1 MEYDQL
7 PPLDLDAIGMD
18 EYYSGVDAPSPLHI
32 APNPSAAL
40 AKLQRTSAGAS
51 GTAACTTTTTTTTT
65 TTGTASGSRAD
76 ARIDSWR
83 RSVSL
88 NINLNGRQLLG
99 ADQLARHQPS
109 GLNLQQPQPQPQLRR
124 PSQESDSDLFAD
136 LSTHHKELDDYL
148 RRRTHVPRRSVASVR
163 TSVSCL
169 SRYPSTVQ
177 PLPPLPISALLRGDD
192 SDDSDRSD
200 DYGDDSGDRDVE
212 DRADDARRCD
222 QLPWTDWDPYAP
234 GSTPSSTPELA
245 SSGTSSPP
253 GDEEAKLSPSSED
266 FDRHGDGDD
275 EARDDEYMFAAID
288 LGAAMFL
295 ESGNANMMNADTT
308 TTTTTAA
315 TTSSPS
321 LSAGASNTA
330 DGPRRMPSTTTPPDD
345 ARRVHLQNLL
355 QSTSR
360 VERVCLVA
368 PRAGPFEG
376 QFVALL
382 TDATS
387 LLRPGQPPAEGSDAS
402 QETLLIPPPEQ
413 EAARRLV
420 HELRTAV
427 LEWGGDAPRPDV
439 FVVLRHMALNAD
451 GEPDARRLQ
460 TWVQNIPEEVEEQIM
475 GMQVFRT
482 ARRGLRRQLQEQE
495 QHQLQHEQGTS
506 RQAMPWRPAPPKSPF
521 KPDVV
526 LTKAMGGQG
535 GELPDLA
542 SPVEGPM
549 SMNFEL
555 DFFPLSVMQ
564 QLFFRTTMN
573 RSIEFASV
581 AGSNFRFSQSILLQ
595 VTGGAEVADI
605 EAAIDVLTSRHAMLR
620 ARFRMTGDGWA
631 QVIAPA
637 STSAYRFEHKY
648 IDYDASLG
656 QGKQRELLDV
666 MEQAQASL
674 NVFTGPVFAA
684 EHVRTRDNRQ
694 LLYLVAHH
702 LVVDLASWRILLH
715 DLDELLREGT
725 LASSAAES
733 MPFTYWTDYQSYE
746 NSQRLV
752 EPALPFDVRP
762 ADLDFW
768 GLQGRSNCY
777 GDTQQMVFVLGTDI
791 ARALQTTCNQVFRTE
806 SADIFLAALLH
817 SFRQT
822 FPERAG
828 MMPTVWKQE
837 HGRDASN
844 QDFNI
849 EQTVGW
855 FTTLCPLSV
864 GSDAVS
870 DVIELIKQLKDTR
883 RAIPRGG
890 TPFFTSKFSTE
901 SSSPPASSQANL
913 PVEIMFNCVEALH
926 RLGRHN
932 NGVLE
937 PVCPPDREVSSL
949 ASDVGAAVGRI
960 ALFEVS
966 IVIDDHDCGARVEF
980 LFNGTSTHADRIA
993 AWVRGFERST
1003 LEAVARLADME
1014 PQLTLADAPFL
1025 EASYDGMSKL
1035 ALSRLQA
1042 VGLDGVKN
1050 IETIRPVDAVQQE
1063 IIVAQGQDAGVFHV
1077 SSTYELALP
1086 GDGHGSVDQGRLC
1099 QAWEALVGMHASLR
1113 SIFIDSVSDKGLYDQ
1128 VVLRKVSP
1136 AMLFLDSADPL
1147 KTLADVPGLKAPLS
1161 QPRHRLTVCK
1171 SDGKTYLRFDASQ
1184 AICDPASVHNLM
1196 SQLQQLYAGQEIY
1209 PDDPPSPRRT
1219 STHDVSSLSKWRHI
1233 LHGAVPCMFPRLALQ
1248 NSGRLETRSFN
1259 LNVNAKHMSQFCT
1272 KHSVEPASVVQLAW
1286 ALVLRTFIGDDDV
1299 ILGHQ
1304 LSRRRHA
1311 MLPDLA
1317 QAVGSLTSS
1326 LPCMINC
1333 HGEKKLID
1341 LLQQLQDNLS
1351 SAVTGDLPS
1360 MMELEHALDICGE
1373 PLFNTCVSY
1382 ADTTELF
1389 AGDGIS
1395 WEPTVLTSSQDAG
1408 CEVSLAV
1415 TLVKGERFNVDIT
1428 YLHLAQDQ
1436 AHNVANSFER
1446 ALQYLLCFPTMTVQ
1460 QVDLFTDRDYQQT
1473 MTPDWDPAQTDV
1485 KVSACIN
1492 ELIMH
1497 QARDRPYATAVSS
1510 WDGDLSYQQVEA
1522 FATKLSTYL
1531 VNLGVGPGALV
1542 PVVLEKCRWAPIII
1556 LAVLQAGA
1564 CFVSLDIQE
1573 PQIVEATI
1581 RQLEP
1586 QLVLVTE
1593 SGWRYVNPIVR
1604 SCILVNQALMSALP
1618 PQVMLKVEKP
1628 LPAQAAV
1635 AFLSPGQN
1643 GPRGM
1648 FFTHQS
1654 LCSILSVQGP
1664 TLKLSDRSRVLQLS
1678 AYNVDIALVEVLGT
1692 LLHGGCVCIPS
1703 TLERTND
1710 LEGVIARMDVTWTY
1724 MTSVL
1729 ARKIDP
1735 SMVPNLKTIC
1745 FRTRS
1750 LDEETY
1756 TPWLPNRD
1764 VLLAYGAP
1772 DVCPMAISVLKI
1784 TGPRE
1789 TSVIAPPLMG
1799 RFLILNP
1806 EDPKKLVPVGAI
1818 GELAIDSPL
1827 VTPHRFI
1834 PGQPLIDPACLND
1847 PARKGKWRYL
1857 RTGHRARYLDR
1868 GHVRFLSSM
1877 RDEALV
1883 NGSPAFLANIERRIR
1898 GCLSRGVDVA
1908 VESITT
1914 SDSVSLLAAFL
1925 DFGEDPNRGA
1935 YDLNCLGPDLKLRL
1949 FSARRAVE
1957 EALGKPDHDGKKLP
1971 WQSIPRVFVPVRGFP
1986 LSASLKVNRRRLQKL
2001 ISFRSYSQLAGLADG
2016 QYAGVQQPGQQ
2027 SPEVLDHKP
2036 LPLTHSEEAMRSVWA
2051 SVLGASTAEIRPSDS
2066 FFDAGGDKLLATKLI
2081 IACRKSGFDVS
2092 IQDILKGSTLTQICR
2107 FISAAEEIKDKAR
2120 GKKQAKKS
2128 SVSKRTLG
2136 PHHGLVKLVLAPQI
2150 EVNWHDVIDAAEASS
2165 QQVYYLEPSLY
2176 KPRGDIN
2183 CLLLDFNGSVRPQRL
2198 ESACEALTDLHPILR
2213 TGFAIHEWRVFQ
2225 VVIESFKAE
2234 FVHKTCHARSLVQE
2248 TEQAIR
2254 ESQGLDLQ
2262 LGKPVTKFTFID
2274 AGQQGCKLVIRYST
2288 AQVAEASVPQLVQDL
2303 IKLYADPLTIPRRPS
2318 FLEYSRAVSGAR
2330 FEDSVRHWRKRLE
2343 GAHMTQIVPHSRP
2356 CPPVRDSTTLRET
2369 VDVSPLS
2376 DFGIGFD
2383 TVLKTAWSM
2392 VLATLT
2398 GQTDVVFGELVE
2410 GRRMKLETSI
2420 DVSHIVGPMENT
2432 VPVRIRFP
2440 ITHTSPLQTMQHV
2453 QRECIASLPYEALGA
2468 QAIVKECTE
2477 WPNWNQF
2484 STLVRHR
2491 SQVPVDGYTTLNIE
2505 NTTFTYNVMEGEA
2518 RSVPDLFAAS
2528 TMIGPGKVSLALT
2541 FSPGRVPVDYATA
2554 AMELLIGAVKSLAC
2568 YDTVSQPI
2576 LPPACDYQ
2584 GSVPRVLL
2592 EKQDDAASI
2601 LTGSTLLDANSWLP
2615 AEHRNLIQGYLTSTW
2630 NEILNPATLGQ
2641 PEEVVQLSRFYDISG
2656 SLMPAFL
2663 YADRLNRGL
2672 QRLDVE
2678 GMEMVHV
2685 TSEEMI
2691 NNPTLNAQ
2699 MDLLVRKMRDLG
2711 ITAKLAKLARRQT
2724 TSGLAAALLGGAAS
2738 SSSNTNNTN
2747 VNTTTSGGG
2756 QGIIGKMAAST
2767 TSGFRSKHGAGQHR
2781 REVSTG
2787 SMRDFGA
2794 RVGGLM
2800 RHRVNLRGTDK
2811 SSPGRSESPFPR
2823 DMAVSPPG
2831 AAGAIGSIPEAA
2843 GDVSP
2848 LSASAP
2854 PHEGWRGDA
2863 DLARRRKRGS
2873 GSASPVSPVRAS
2885 LDGRNTAATTTAATA
2900 AAAGPGPRSV
2910 FEL

>member
-1 MEYDQL
+1 M
-7 PPLDLDAIGMD
+7 
-18 EYYSGVDAPSPLHI
+18 
-32 APNPSAAL
+32 
-40 AKLQRTSAGAS
+40 
-51 GTAACTTTTTTTTT
+51 
-65 TTGTASGSRAD
+65 
-76 ARIDSWR
+76 
-83 RSVSL
+83 
-88 NINLNGRQLLG
+88 
-99 ADQLARHQPS
+99 QPS
-109 GLNLQQPQPQPQLRR
+109 
-124 PSQESDSDLFAD
+124 
-136 LSTHHKELDDYL
+136 
-148 RRRTHVPRRSVASVR
+148 
-163 TSVSCL
+163 
-169 SRYPSTVQ
+169 
-177 PLPPLPISALLRGDD
+177 
-192 SDDSDRSD
+192 
-200 DYGDDSGDRDVE
+200 
-212 DRADDARRCD
+212 
-222 QLPWTDWDPYAP
+222 
-234 GSTPSSTPELA
+234 
-245 SSGTSSPP
+245 
-253 GDEEAKLSPSSED
+253 
-266 FDRHGDGDD
+266 
-275 EARDDEYMFAAID
+275 
-288 LGAAMFL
+288 
-295 ESGNANMMNADTT
+295 
-308 TTTTTAA
+308 
-315 TTSSPS
+315 
-321 LSAGASNTA
+321 
-330 DGPRRMPSTTTPPDD
+330 
-345 ARRVHLQNLL
+345 
-355 QSTSR
+355 
-360 VERVCLVA
+360 
-368 PRAGPFEG
+368 
-376 QFVALL
+376 
-382 TDATS
+382 
-387 LLRPGQPPAEGSDAS
+387 
-402 QETLLIPPPEQ
+402 
-413 EAARRLV
+413 
-420 HELRTAV
+420 
-427 LEWGGDAPRPDV
+427 
-439 FVVLRHMALNAD
+439 
-451 GEPDARRLQ
+451 
-460 TWVQNIPEEVEEQIM
+460 
-475 GMQVFRT
+475 
-482 ARRGLRRQLQEQE
+482 
-495 QHQLQHEQGTS
+495 
-506 RQAMPWRPAPPKSPF
+506 
-521 KPDVV
+521 
-526 LTKAMGGQG
+526 
-535 GELPDLA
+535 
-542 SPVEGPM
+542 
-549 SMNFEL
+549 
-555 DFFPLSVMQ
+555 
-564 QLFFRTTMN
+564 
-573 RSIEFASV
+573 
-581 AGSNFRFSQSILLQ
+581 
-595 VTGGAEVADI
+595 
-605 EAAIDVLTSRHAMLR
+605 
-620 ARFRMTGDGWA
+620 
-631 QVIAPA
+631 
-637 STSAYRFEHKY
+637 
-648 IDYDASLG
+648 
-656 QGKQRELLDV
+656 
-666 MEQAQASL
+666 
-674 NVFTGPVFAA
+674 
-684 EHVRTRDNRQ
+684 
-694 LLYLVAHH
+694 
-702 LVVDLASWRILLH
+702 
-715 DLDELLREGT
+715 
-725 LASSAAES
+725 
-733 MPFTYWTDYQSYE
+733 
-746 NSQRLV
+746 
-752 EPALPFDVRP
+752 
-762 ADLDFW
+762 
-768 GLQGRSNCY
+768 
-777 GDTQQMVFVLGTDI
+777 
-791 ARALQTTCNQVFRTE
+791 
-806 SADIFLAALLH
+806 
-817 SFRQT
+817 
-822 FPERAG
+822 
-828 MMPTVWKQE
+828 
-837 HGRDASN
+837 
-844 QDFNI
+844 
-849 EQTVGW
+849 
-855 FTTLCPLSV
+855 
-864 GSDAVS
+864 
-870 DVIELIKQLKDTR
+870 
-883 RAIPRGG
+883 
-890 TPFFTSKFSTE
+890 
-901 SSSPPASSQANL
+901 
-913 PVEIMFNCVEALH
+913 
-926 RLGRHN
+926 
-932 NGVLE
+932 
-937 PVCPPDREVSSL
+937 
-949 ASDVGAAVGRI
+949 
-960 ALFEVS
+960 
-966 IVIDDHDCGARVEF
+966 
-980 LFNGTSTHADRIA
+980 
-993 AWVRGFERST
+993 
-1003 LEAVARLADME
+1003 
-1014 PQLTLADAPFL
+1014 
-1025 EASYDGMSKL
+1025 
-1035 ALSRLQA
+1035 
-1042 VGLDGVKN
+1042 
-1050 IETIRPVDAVQQE
+1050 
-1063 IIVAQGQDAGVFHV
+1063 
-1077 SSTYELALP
+1077 
-1086 GDGHGSVDQGRLC
+1086 
-1099 QAWEALVGMHASLR
+1099 
-1113 SIFIDSVSDKGLYDQ
+1113 
-1128 VVLRKVSP
+1128 
-1136 AMLFLDSADPL
+1136 
-1147 KTLADVPGLKAPLS
+1147 
-1161 QPRHRLTVCK
+1161 
-1171 SDGKTYLRFDASQ
+1171 
-1184 AICDPASVHNLM
+1184 SVHNLM

-1219 STHDVSSLSKWRHI
+1219 STQDITGLSKWKHT
-1233 LHGAVPCMFPRLALQ
+1233 LEGAVPCLFPRLALQ
-1248 NSGRLETRSFN
+1248 NSGRLETRGFN
-1259 LNVNAKHMSQFCT
+1259 LNVSTKHMSQFCA
-1272 KHSVEPASVVQLAW
+1272 KYAVDPAAVVQLAW
-1286 ALVLRTFIGDDDV
+1286 ALVLRTFIGDDNI

-1317 QAVGSLTSS
+1317 QAVGSLTSL
-1326 LPCMINC
+1326 LPCMIHC
-1333 HGEKKLID
+1333 RGEQNLLD
-1341 LLQQLQDNLS
+1341 LLLQLQSNLD
-1351 SAVTGDLPS
+1351 SAATGELPS

-1373 PLFNTCVSY
+1373 PLFNTSVSY

-1395 WEPTVLTSSQDAG
+1395 WQPTVLTSSQDAG

-1428 YLHLAQDQ
+1428 YLHLAYDQ
-1436 AHNVANSFER
+1436 AHNVVNSFER

-1460 QVDLFTDRDYQQT
+1460 QVDLFTDRDYDQVVA
-1473 MTPDWDPAQTDV
+1473 PDWDPARTDV

-1492 ELIMH
+1492 ELVMH

-1542 PVVLEKCRWAPIII
+1542 PVVLEKCRWAPIIM

-1586 QLVLVTE
+1586 PLVLVTE

-1664 TLKLSDRSRVLQLS
+1664 ALKLSDRSRVLQLS
-1678 AYNVDIALVEVLGT
+1678 AFNVDIALVEVLGT

-1703 TLERTND
+1703 ILERTND

-1750 LDEETY
+1750 LDEDTY

-1806 EDPKKLVPVGAI
+1806 EDPKKLVPTGAV

-1834 PGQPLIDPACLND
+1834 PGQPLVDPACLND
-1847 PARKGKWRYL
+1847 PSRKGKWRYL
-1857 RTGHRARYLDR
+1857 RTGHRARYLDS

-1883 NGSPAFLANIERRIR
+1883 NGSPAFLSNLERRIR
-1898 GCLSRGVDVA
+1898 GCLTRGVDVA
-1908 VESITT
+1908 VETITT
-1914 SDSVSLLAAFL
+1914 SDSINLLAAFL

-1935 YDLNCLGPDLKLRL
+1935 YDLNCLGPDMKLRL

-1957 EALGKPDHDGKKLP
+1957 EALAKPDQDGKKLP

-2001 ISFRSYSQLAGLADG
+2001 ISSRSYSQLAGLADG
-2016 QYAGVQQPGQQ
+2016 QYAGGQQPGQQ
-2027 SPEVLDHKP
+2027 SPDVLEHKP
-2036 LPLTHSEEAMRSVWA
+2036 LPLTHSEESMRSVWA
-2051 SVLGASTAEIRPSDS
+2051 SVLGASTAEIRPSDN
-2066 FFDAGGDKLLATKLI
+2066 FFDAGGDRLMATKLI

-2092 IQDILKGSTLTQICR
+2092 IQDILKGATLTEVCR
-2107 FISAAEEIKDKAR
+2107 FISAAEEVKTKAR
-2120 GKKQAKKS
+2120 GKKHAKKT
-2128 SVSKRTLG
+2128 SVSKRNLG

-2150 EVNWHDVIDAAEASS
+2150 EVNWHDVLDATEASS

-2176 KPRGDIN
+2176 RPRGDIN

-2225 VVIESFKAE
+2225 VVIETFKAE
-2234 FVHKTCHARSLVQE
+2234 FEHKTCNARSLVQE
-2248 TEQAIR
+2248 TEKAVR
-2254 ESQGLDLQ
+2254 DSQSLELQ
-2262 LGKPVTKFTFID
+2262 LGKPATKFTFID

-2288 AQVAEASVPQLVQDL
+2288 AQVAEAAVPQLVQDL
-2303 IKLYADPLTIPRRPS
+2303 IKLYTDPATIPRRPS
-2318 FLEYSRAVSGAR
+2318 FLDYSRAVSGAR
-2330 FEDSVRHWRKRLE
+2330 FDDSVRHWRKRLE
-2343 GAHMTQIVPHSRP
+2343 GSQMTQVVPHSRP
-2356 CPPVRDSTTLRET
+2356 CPPVRDCTTLRET

-2477 WPNWNQF
+2477 WPNWSQF
-2484 STLVRHR
+2484 STIVRHR

-2592 EKQDDAASI
+2592 EKHDDGASI

-2630 NEILNPATLGQ
+2630 NEILNPASVGQ
-2641 PEEVVQLSRFYDISG
+2641 SEEAIHLSRFYDISG
-2656 SLMPAFL
+2656 SLMPAYL

-2672 QRLDVE
+2672 QRLEVQ

-2685 TSEEMI
+2685 TPEEMI
-2691 NNPTLNAQ
+2691 NNPTLNSQ

-2711 ITAKLAKLARRQT
+2711 ITAKLAKMARRQT
-2724 TSGLAAALLGGAAS
+2724 TSGLAAALLGSATG
-2738 SSSNTNNTN
+2738 SSSNNTTNNNTN
-2747 VNTTTSGGG
+2747 TTSSGG
-2756 QGIIGKMAAST
+2756 QGLIGKMAAS
-2767 TSGFRSKHGAGQHR
+2767 RKHGGQHR

-2800 RHRVNLRGTDK
+2800 RHRVNLRGADK

-2831 AAGAIGSIPEAA
+2831 AAGAIGMIPEAA

-2854 PHEGWRGDA
+2854 QDGWRGDA
-2863 DLARRRKRGS
+2863 DLVRRRKHGS
-2873 GSASPVSPVRAS
+2873 GSASPVSPVRTS
-2885 LDGRNTAATTTAATA
+2885 LDGKT
-2900 AAAGPGPRSV
+2900 AAGPGPRSV

>member
-1 MEYDQL
+1 
-7 PPLDLDAIGMD
+7 
-18 EYYSGVDAPSPLHI
+18 
-32 APNPSAAL
+32 
-40 AKLQRTSAGAS
+40 
-51 GTAACTTTTTTTTT
+51 
-65 TTGTASGSRAD
+65 
-76 ARIDSWR
+76 
-83 RSVSL
+83 
-88 NINLNGRQLLG
+88 
-99 ADQLARHQPS
+99 
-109 GLNLQQPQPQPQLRR
+109 
-124 PSQESDSDLFAD
+124 
-136 LSTHHKELDDYL
+136 
-148 RRRTHVPRRSVASVR
+148 
-163 TSVSCL
+163 
-169 SRYPSTVQ
+169 
-177 PLPPLPISALLRGDD
+177 
-192 SDDSDRSD
+192 
-200 DYGDDSGDRDVE
+200 
-212 DRADDARRCD
+212 
-222 QLPWTDWDPYAP
+222 
-234 GSTPSSTPELA
+234 
-245 SSGTSSPP
+245 
-253 GDEEAKLSPSSED
+253 
-266 FDRHGDGDD
+266 
-275 EARDDEYMFAAID
+275 
-288 LGAAMFL
+288 
-295 ESGNANMMNADTT
+295 
-308 TTTTTAA
+308 
-315 TTSSPS
+315 
-321 LSAGASNTA
+321 
-330 DGPRRMPSTTTPPDD
+330 
-345 ARRVHLQNLL
+345 
-355 QSTSR
+355 
-360 VERVCLVA
+360 
-368 PRAGPFEG
+368 
-376 QFVALL
+376 
-382 TDATS
+382 
-387 LLRPGQPPAEGSDAS
+387 
-402 QETLLIPPPEQ
+402 
-413 EAARRLV
+413 
-420 HELRTAV
+420 
-427 LEWGGDAPRPDV
+427 
-439 FVVLRHMALNAD
+439 
-451 GEPDARRLQ
+451 
-460 TWVQNIPEEVEEQIM
+460 
-475 GMQVFRT
+475 
-482 ARRGLRRQLQEQE
+482 
-495 QHQLQHEQGTS
+495 
-506 RQAMPWRPAPPKSPF
+506 
-521 KPDVV
+521 
-526 LTKAMGGQG
+526 
-535 GELPDLA
+535 
-542 SPVEGPM
+542 
-549 SMNFEL
+549 
-555 DFFPLSVMQ
+555 
-564 QLFFRTTMN
+564 MN
-573 RSIEFASV
+573 RSIEFAAV
-581 AGSNFRFSQSILLQ
+581 AGSGFRFSQSILLQ

-648 IDYDASLG
+648 IDYDAGLG

-762 ADLDFW
+762 TDLEFW

-791 ARALQTTCNQVFRTE
+791 AQALQTTCN
-806 SADIFLAALLH
+806 
-817 SFRQT
+817 QT

-844 QDFNI
+844 QNFNI

-864 GSDAVS
+864 GSDSVS

-883 RAIPRGG
+883 RAIPGAAP
-890 TPFFTSKFSTE
+890 PFHL
-901 SSSPPASSQANL
+901 QANL

-926 RLGRHN
+926 NLGRHN

-949 ASDVGAAVGRI
+949 ASDVGSAVGRI

-966 IVIDDHDCGARVEF
+966 IVVDDHDCGARVEF
-980 LFNGTSTHADRIA
+980 LFNGSSTHADRIA

-1035 ALSRLQA
+1035 ALSRLA
-1042 VGLDGVKN
+1042 TVGLDGVKN

-1063 IIVAQGQDAGVFHV
+1063 IIVAQGQDAGSFHV
-1077 SSTYELALP
+1077 SSTYELVLP
-1086 GDGHGSVDQGRLC
+1086 GDSHGTVDQGRLC
-1099 QAWEALVGMHASLR
+1099 QAWEALVGMHGSLR

-1136 AMLFLDSADPL
+1136 AMLFLDSSDPV

-1184 AICDPASVHNLM
+1184 AICDPSSVHNLM

-1219 STHDVSSLSKWRHI
+1219 STQDITGLSKWKHT
-1233 LHGAVPCMFPRLALQ
+1233 LEGAVPCLFPRLALQ
-1248 NSGRLETRSFN
+1248 NSGRLETRGFN
-1259 LNVNAKHMSQFCT
+1259 LNVSTKHMSQFCA
-1272 KHSVEPASVVQLAW
+1272 KYAVDPAAVVQLAW
-1286 ALVLRTFIGDDDV
+1286 ALVLRTFIGDDNI

-1317 QAVGSLTSS
+1317 QARR
-1326 LPCMINC
+1326 
-1333 HGEKKLID
+1333 HGR
-1341 LLQQLQDNLS
+1341 
-1351 SAVTGDLPS
+1351 AA
-1360 MMELEHALDICGE
+1360 EHDGAGARSRHLRRA
-1373 PLFNTCVSY
+1373 LFNTSVSY

-1395 WEPTVLTSSQDAG
+1395 WQPTVLTSSQDAG

-1428 YLHLAQDQ
+1428 YLHLAYDQ
-1436 AHNVANSFER
+1436 AHNVVNSFER

-1460 QVDLFTDRDYQQT
+1460 QVDLFTDRDYDQVVA
-1473 MTPDWDPAQTDV
+1473 PDWDPARTDV

-1492 ELIMH
+1492 ELVMH

-1542 PVVLEKCRWAPIII
+1542 PVVLEKCRWAPIIM

-1586 QLVLVTE
+1586 PLVLVTE

-1664 TLKLSDRSRVLQLS
+1664 ALKLSDRSRVLQLS
-1678 AYNVDIALVEVLGT
+1678 AFNVDIALVEVLGT

-1703 TLERTND
+1703 ILERTND

-1750 LDEETY
+1750 LDEDTY

-1772 DVCPMAISVLKI
+1772 TC
-1784 TGPRE
+1784 
-1789 TSVIAPPLMG
+1789 APWPFPSSRSRAPG
-1799 RFLILNP
+1799 RRASSRRRSWAASSSLNP
-1806 EDPKKLVPVGAI
+1806 EDPKKLVPTGAV

-1834 PGQPLIDPACLND
+1834 PGQPLVDPACLND
-1847 PARKGKWRYL
+1847 PSRKGKWRYL
-1857 RTGHRARYLDR
+1857 RTGHRARYLDS

-1883 NGSPAFLANIERRIR
+1883 NGSPAFLSNLERRIR
-1898 GCLSRGVDVA
+1898 GCLTRGVDVA
-1908 VESITT
+1908 VETITT
-1914 SDSVSLLAAFL
+1914 SDSINLLAAFL

-1935 YDLNCLGPDLKLRL
+1935 YDLNCLGPDMKLRL

-1957 EALGKPDHDGKKLP
+1957 EALAKPDQDGKKLP

-2001 ISFRSYSQLAGLADG
+2001 ISSRSYSQLAGLADG
-2016 QYAGVQQPGQQ
+2016 QYAGGQQPGQQ
-2027 SPEVLDHKP
+2027 SPDVLEHKP
-2036 LPLTHSEEAMRSVWA
+2036 LPLTHSEESMRSVWA
-2051 SVLGASTAEIRPSDS
+2051 SVLGASTAEIRPSDN
-2066 FFDAGGDKLLATKLI
+2066 FFDAGGDRLMATKLI

-2092 IQDILKGSTLTQICR
+2092 IQDILKGATLTEVCR
-2107 FISAAEEIKDKAR
+2107 FISAAEEVKTKAR
-2120 GKKQAKKS
+2120 GKKHAKKT
-2128 SVSKRTLG
+2128 SVSKRNLG

-2150 EVNWHDVIDAAEASS
+2150 EVNWHDVLDATEASS

-2176 KPRGDIN
+2176 RPRGDIN

-2225 VVIESFKAE
+2225 VVIETFKAE
-2234 FVHKTCHARSLVQE
+2234 FEHKTCNARSLVQE
-2248 TEQAIR
+2248 TEKAVR
-2254 ESQGLDLQ
+2254 DSQSLELQ
-2262 LGKPVTKFTFID
+2262 LGKPATKFTFID

-2288 AQVAEASVPQLVQDL
+2288 AQVAEAAVPQLVQDL
-2303 IKLYADPLTIPRRPS
+2303 IKLYTDPATIPRRPS
-2318 FLEYSRAVSGAR
+2318 FLDYSRAVSGAR
-2330 FEDSVRHWRKRLE
+2330 FDDSVRHWRKRLE
-2343 GAHMTQIVPHSRP
+2343 GSQMTQVVPHSRP
-2356 CPPVRDSTTLRET
+2356 CPPVRDCTTLRET

-2477 WPNWNQF
+2477 WPNWSQF
-2484 STLVRHR
+2484 STIVRHR

-2592 EKQDDAASI
+2592 EKHDDGASI

-2615 AEHRNLIQGYLTSTW
+2615 AEHRNLIQA
-2630 NEILNPATLGQ
+2630 IH
-2641 PEEVVQLSRFYDISG
+2641 LSRFYDISG
-2656 SLMPAFL
+2656 SLMPAYL

-2672 QRLDVE
+2672 QRLEVQ

-2685 TSEEMI
+2685 TPEEMI
-2691 NNPTLNAQ
+2691 NNPTLNSQ

-2711 ITAKLAKLARRQT
+2711 ITAKLAKMARRQT
-2724 TSGLAAALLGGAAS
+2724 TSGLAAALLGSATG
-2738 SSSNTNNTN
+2738 SSSNNTTNNNTN
-2747 VNTTTSGGG
+2747 TTSSGG
-2756 QGIIGKMAAST
+2756 QGLIGKMAAS
-2767 TSGFRSKHGAGQHR
+2767 RKHGGQHR

-2800 RHRVNLRGTDK
+2800 RHRVNLRGADK

-2831 AAGAIGSIPEAA
+2831 AAGAIGMIPEAA

-2854 PHEGWRGDA
+2854 QDGWRGDA
-2863 DLARRRKRGS
+2863 DLVRRRKHGS
-2873 GSASPVSPVRAS
+2873 GSASPVSPVRTS
-2885 LDGRNTAATTTAATA
+2885 LDGKT
-2900 AAAGPGPRSV
+2900 AAGPGPRSV